1 MSSPQRTIPPSLA
14 LAVVSAGVF
23 VAALDQTVVVTVLPS
38 VMLDL
43 KVPITE
49 LDRAAWIVTAYLL
62 GYTAAMPLIGRIADV
77 YGYSRVYRASLLV
90 FILGTSLVALA
101 PNLEWMVAARV
112 VQAVGGG
119 ATVPIGMAIASQVSS
134 PQRRGL
140 ALGVVGGAAE
150 AGSMLGPVYGGAIVA
165 LFPSSPPGALL
176 WSLLPGGSW
185 RWIFWLNVPQ
195 AALLFLAL
203 LWLPSR
209 PNRQARV
216 DYLGGALLVAA
227 LVALSLALSQK
238 GLFTLASATPFYI
251 GGVGLMLVAAL
262 AFYWSHPGPPG
273 RARGLRLLRSFLPGG
288 RQRGVWQPLLAP
300 ALFRSAAF
308 LSANLTQL
316 MVGVSLIIGM
326 VTVPLLANTVMG
338 QTPFTGALWLLRMT
352 VPIPIGAVLGGYLL
366 SPRLLGLGL
375 GLGVRQITLAGLAL
389 TAAGLFLASGWPL
402 DVGEPQLTLH
412 LAMTGLGFGLVIAPI
427 MARALGS
434 VGDDN
439 RGTAASLVVVSRM
452 LGMALAL
459 SALSAWG
466 VEHFQ
471 AMTAGWEFPLPQ
483 PGEATEAAQARLVE
497 YNNRLIAAG
506 LSLYHSFFRIAGVV
520 AALAVVPAL
529 FMREDGGYGS
539 TGPP

>member
-1 MSSPQRTIPPSLA
+1 M
-14 LAVVSAGVF
+14 AV
-23 VAALDQTVVVTVLPS
+23 
-38 VMLDL
+38 
-43 KVPITE
+43 
-49 LDRAAWIVTAYLL
+49 
-62 GYTAAMPLIGRIADV
+62 
-77 YGYSRVYRASLLV
+77 
-90 FILGTSLVALA
+90 A

-119 ATVPIGMAIASQVSS
+119 ATVPIGLAIASQVSS

-140 ALGVVGGAAE
+140 ALGIVAGAAE

-176 WSLLPGGSW
+176 GSLLPGGSW

-203 LWLPSR
+203 LWLPNR
-209 PNRQARV
+209 PNRESGV
-216 DYLGGALLVAA
+216 DYPGGALLVAVLA
-227 LVALSLALSQK
+227 VLSLALSRE
-238 GLFTLASATPFYI
+238 GLFTLASATPFYL
-251 GGVGLMLVAAL
+251 GAVGLLLLAGL
-262 AFYWSHPGPPG
+262 AFYWSPAGAAV
-273 RARGLRLLRSFLPGG
+273 RELLPGG
-288 RQRGVWQPLLAP
+288 GQRRARQPLLAP
-300 ALFRSAAF
+300 VLFRSVAF

-352 VPIPIGAVLGGYLL
+352 VPIPVGAVLGGYLL
-366 SPRLLGLGL
+366 SPRLPVLGR
-375 GLGVRQITLAGLAL
+375 GLGVRQVTLAGLAL
-389 TAAGLFLASGWPL
+389 VACGMFLASGWPL

-427 MARALGS
+427 TSVALSAGMVRALGA
-434 VGDDN
+434 VGDDY

-452 LGMALAL
+452 LGMTLGLA
-459 SALSAWG
+459 ALSAWG

-483 PGEATEAAQARLVE
+483 PGETAEATQARMIE
-497 YNNRLIAAG
+497 YNSRLVDAG

-520 AALAVVPAL
+520 AVTAVVPAL
-529 FMREDGGYGS
+529 FMRGGTARS
-539 TGPP
+539 P

>member
-38 VMLDL
+38 VMRDL

-140 ALGVVGGAAE
+140 ALGIVGGAAE
-150 AGSMLGPVYGGAIVA
+150 AGSMLGPVYGGAIVV
-165 LFPSSPPGALL
+165 LFPSSSPSSLL
-176 WSLLPGGSW
+176 WSLLPWGGW

-203 LWLPSR
+203 LWLPNR
-209 PNRQARV
+209 PNREARV

-273 RARGLRLLRSFLPGG
+273 RAGGLRLLRSFLPGG
-288 RQRGVWQPLLAP
+288 RQHRGWQPLLAP
-300 ALFRSAAF
+300 VLFRSVAF

-366 SPRLLGLGL
+366 SPRLLGLGR
-375 GLGVRQITLAGLAL
+375 GLGVRQVTLAGLAL
-389 TAAGLFLASGWPL
+389 TAAGLFQASRWPL
-402 DVGEPQLTLH
+402 DLGEPELTLH
-412 LAMTGLGFGLVIAPI
+412 LAITGLGFGLLIAPI
-427 MARALGS
+427 MVRALGS

-452 LGMALAL
+452 LGMTLGL

-483 PGEATEAAQARLVE
+483 PGEAAEAAQARLIE

-506 LSLYHSFFRIAGVV
+506 LSLYQSFFRIAGVV
-520 AALAVVPAL
+520 AALAAVPAL
-529 FMREDGGYGS
+529 FMREDGA
-539 TGPP
+539 

>member
-119 ATVPIGMAIASQVSS
+119 ATVPIGMAIASQMSS
-134 PQRRGL
+134 PPSPSALRLQRASRRTESGRGLSGGL
-140 ALGVVGGAAE
+140 ALGIVGGAAE

-165 LFPSSPPGALL
+165 LFPSSSPSSLL
-176 WSLLPGGSW
+176 WSLLPWGGW

-203 LWLPSR
+203 LWLPNR
-209 PNRQARV
+209 PNREARV

-288 RQRGVWQPLLAP
+288 RQHRGWQPLLAP

-316 MVGVSLIIGM
+316 MVGMSLIIGM

-375 GLGVRQITLAGLAL
+375 
-389 TAAGLFLASGWPL
+389 S
-402 DVGEPQLTLH
+402 
-412 LAMTGLGFGLVIAPI
+412 
-427 MARALGS
+427 
-434 VGDDN
+434 
-439 RGTAASLVVVSRM
+439 
-452 LGMALAL
+452 
-459 SALSAWG
+459 WG
-466 VEHFQ
+466 C
-471 AMTAGWEFPLPQ
+471 G
-483 PGEATEAAQARLVE
+483 R
-497 YNNRLIAAG
+497 
-506 LSLYHSFFRIAGVV
+506 
-520 AALAVVPAL
+520 
-529 FMREDGGYGS
+529 
-539 TGPP
+539 